1 MDSNEYLKQEAKEF
15 LTMKKWIKKIKSSDI
30 QFNSKLLKQA
40 DKTMLPLDYII
51 AMKVIPDG

>member
-1 MDSNEYLKQEAKEF
+1 MNSNEYLKQEAKEF

-40 DKTMLPLDYII
+40 DETMLPLDYII